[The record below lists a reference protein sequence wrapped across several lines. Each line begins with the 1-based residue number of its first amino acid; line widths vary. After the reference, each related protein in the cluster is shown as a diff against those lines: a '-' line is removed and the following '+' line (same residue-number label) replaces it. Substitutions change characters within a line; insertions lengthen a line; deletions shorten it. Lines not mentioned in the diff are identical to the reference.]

1 MRFRTRVAFTIG
13 IAALVPLAMLA
24 FGVRREMKNRLTRQ
38 AASHIQAQVQS
49 TRESLADQVDLT
61 RDRLERIAQSLAGDN
76 DFRLAVVTGGAAA
89 NGPLRDWAAGA
100 MQQRELD
107 MLELLDSAGGILS
120 SGHFRNEF
128 GRNHRDL
135 VAGIKA
141 APGGTALVR
150 ARTPEGELQVLALV
164 KSFQVAGRQFDL
176 VGGRGLNLQSL
187 TPASDPSITAHLP
200 TAESLLSQSG
210 SEVAGEIAI
219 PLVHG
224 EPPRLES
231 ARLVLRRDLG
241 PVTELLNSVDRWF
254 LGATFLVLLLAS
266 GLALWLGARV
276 TRPLAQLA
284 DKTAKIDLDRL
295 DQEFATDRNDEI
307 GALARLLDAMTSR
320 LRSSTARLREAERRA
335 ATGDL
340 ARQINHDVKNGLAPI
355 RHVLRHLTQ
364 VADSHPDQLP
374 AVYGERR
381 ATLESS
387 VEYLENLARNY
398 ARLSPSLDRTVTAP
412 NPVLQELARS
422 LGNGQ
427 ATIELRLGGSV
438 PPVRADAV
446 VLRRILENLAGNAI
460 DAVGNAAGT
469 VILSSDGFMKG
480 EEMWVRLGVADTGP
494 GMSEEELGKAFDD
507 FYTTKSSGTGLG
519 LSVVRRLVLD
529 LGGTLRVETA
539 PGQGSRFVVE
549 LPAV

>member
-1 MRFRTRVAFTIG
+1 
-13 IAALVPLAMLA
+13 
-24 FGVRREMKNRLTRQ
+24 
-38 AASHIQAQVQS
+38 
-49 TRESLADQVDLT
+49 
-61 RDRLERIAQSLAGDN
+61 
-76 DFRLAVVTGGAAA
+76 
-89 NGPLRDWAAGA
+89 
-100 MQQRELD
+100 
-107 MLELLDSAGGILS
+107 
-120 SGHFRNEF
+120 
-128 GRNHRDL
+128 
-135 VAGIKA
+135 
-141 APGGTALVR
+141 
-150 ARTPEGELQVLALV
+150 
-164 KSFQVAGRQFDL
+164 
-176 VGGRGLNLQSL
+176 
-187 TPASDPSITAHLP
+187 
-200 TAESLLSQSG
+200 
-210 SEVAGEIAI
+210 
-219 PLVHG
+219 
-224 EPPRLES
+224 
-231 ARLVLRRDLG
+231 
-241 PVTELLNSVDRWF
+241 
-254 LGATFLVLLLAS
+254 
-266 GLALWLGARV
+266 
-276 TRPLAQLA
+276 
-284 DKTAKIDLDRL
+284 
-295 DQEFATDRNDEI
+295 
-307 GALARLLDAMTSR
+307 
-320 LRSSTARLREAERRA
+320 
-335 ATGDL
+335 
-340 ARQINHDVKNGLAPI
+340 
-355 RHVLRHLTQ
+355 
-364 VADSHPDQLP
+364 LP

-494 GMSEEELGKAFDD
+494 GMSEGELGKAFDD